1 MRLKTFTAIDMADAM
16 RLVRLE
22 MGDDAII
29 VSTQKGID
37 GSGVRV
43 TAALEPAT
51 TPAKETEDK
60 PRTQQPAAI
69 DSIRRT
75 LDAHNAPPR
84 LVDRLLNAA
93 RQIEVED
100 PVMALAG
107 ALEAGFTFAP
117 IPQDAAPKPF
127 MLIGPHGV
135 GKTVT
140 VAKLAARAMLA
151 GNPVRVITT
160 DTTSAGAI
168 ARLDAFTKIMSIR
181 LETAESAAALAKLL
195 QSRTGNEL
203 TFIDSTAG
211 NPFNRMD
218 MADLADFFAASEL
231 EPVLVL
237 AAGGDPLESA
247 EIGEAY
253 AGLGA
258 TRLLATRLDMT
269 RRLGS
274 LLSAADAG
282 RMMFCDVCATPQVAN
297 GVSPINP
304 VVLAQ
309 LLMPDYQQSTSSYS
323 LDEALS

>member
-1 MRLKTFTAIDMADAM
+1 MRLKTFTAANMADAM
-16 RLVRLE
+16 RKVRDE

-29 VSTQKGID
+29 VSTQKDAAGE
-37 GSGVRV
+37 GVRV
-43 TAALEPAT
+43 TAALEATAAPPAQEAEKPK
-51 TPAKETEDK
+51 PA
-60 PRTQQPAAI
+60 QPAPI

-75 LDAHNAPPR
+75 LDSHNAPPR

-117 IPQDAAPKPF
+117 IPQDFAPKPF
-127 MLIGPHGV
+127 ILVGPHGS

-140 VAKLAARAMLA
+140 VAKLAARAMLS
-151 GNPVRVITT
+151 GHHVRVVTT

-195 QSRTGNEL
+195 QGRSANEL

-218 MADLADFFAASEL
+218 MADLSDYFSASDL

-237 AAGGDPLESA
+237 AAGGDPVESA
-247 EIGEAY
+247 EIGEIY

-258 TRLLATRLDMT
+258 TRMLATRLDMT

-309 LLMPDYQQSTSSYS
+309 LLMPDYQQTRSSYS
-323 LDEALS
+323 QGEART

>member
-1 MRLKTFTAIDMADAM
+1 MRLKTFNAENMAEAM
-16 RLVRLE
+16 RLVRQE

-29 VSTQKGID
+29 VSTQKGVD

-43 TAALEPAT
+43 TAALEAT
-51 TPAKETEDK
+51 SAPNAETESS
-60 PRTQQPAAI
+60 PRVNRPAAI

-75 LDAHNAPPR
+75 LDQHNTPPR

-100 PVMALAG
+100 PVMALGG

-127 MLIGPHGV
+127 MLIGPHGT

-151 GNPVRVITT
+151 GNHVRVVTT

-181 LETAESAAALAKLL
+181 LETAESASALAKLL
-195 QSRTGNEL
+195 QGRSASEL

-218 MADLADFFAASEL
+218 MVDLADYFAAADV
-231 EPVLVL
+231 EPVLVM
-237 AAGGDPLESA
+237 AAGGDPQESA
-247 EIGEAY
+247 EIGEIY

-258 TRLLATRLDMT
+258 TRMLATRLDMT

-297 GVSPINP
+297 GVSPVNP

-309 LLMPDYQQSTSSYS
+309 LLMPDYQHARTSHTQG
-323 LDEALS
+323 EARS